1 MMMTNNDEITADNG
15 YNTVGHSEAAIHCH
29 RWWGCVHQAANTV
42 LAQRASVTRTARE
55 FISERTGRLLARRD
69 GAVSKDTA

>member
-1 MMMTNNDEITADNG
+1 MIVADNG
-15 YNTVGHSEAAIHCH
+15 YNTVGQSEAAIQRR
-29 RWWGCVHQAANTV
+29 RWWGCVHQVANTV
-42 LAQRASVTRTARE
+42 LAQQASVTRTARD